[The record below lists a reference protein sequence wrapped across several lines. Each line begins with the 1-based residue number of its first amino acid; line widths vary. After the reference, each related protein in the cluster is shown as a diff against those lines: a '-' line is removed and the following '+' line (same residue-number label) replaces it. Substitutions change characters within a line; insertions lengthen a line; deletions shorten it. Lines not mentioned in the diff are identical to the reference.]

1 LFYFIEG
8 IEKAFQLI
16 FTLDREIFAIVLRSL
31 RISLTAIILASL
43 MGGPLG
49 FLMAVKDYWGK
60 KFTVVLVNTLLALPT
75 VVVGLIVYSLISRR
89 GPMGVFGILY
99 TPSAMIIGQFILAT
113 PIIIALTYSA
123 VQGIDKRVRNTALTL
138 GATESQSAWMV
149 IKEAR
154 YAVLAA
160 VIAGF
165 GRVIAEVGAAML
177 LGGNIKGSTRTMTTA
192 IALETSK
199 GEFGFGIALGIILLI
214 IAFSVNIL
222 LHYFQSKQV
231 GI

>member
-1 LFYFIEG
+1 LFYIIEG

-16 FTLDREIFAIVLRSL
+16 FALDREIFAIVLRSL

-49 FLMAVKDYWGK
+49 FLMAVKNYWGK

-99 TPSAMIIGQFILAT
+99 TPSAMIIGQFVLAT

-123 VQGIDKRVRNTALTL
+123 VQGIDKRVRNTSLTL

-160 VIAGF
+160 VITGF
-165 GRVIAEVGAAML
+165 GRVIAEVGAAMM

-214 IAFSVNIL
+214 IAFSINIL
-222 LHYFQSKQV
+222 LHYFQSKKV

>member
-1 LFYFIEG
+1 LVFIIEG
-8 IEKAFQLI
+8 IHKAFKLI
-16 FTLDREIFAIVLRSL
+16 LTLDREIFGIVLVSL
-31 RISLTAIILASL
+31 RVSLTAVVLASL
-43 MGGPLG
+43 LGVYLG

-60 KFTVVLVNTLLALPT
+60 RFSVSLVNTLLALPT
-75 VVVGLIVYSLISRR
+75 VVVGLIVYSFISRR
-89 GPMGVFGILY
+89 GPLGILGLLF

-113 PIIIALTYSA
+113 PIIIALTHSA

-160 VIAGF
+160 VITGF
-165 GRVIAEVGAAML
+165 GRVIAEVGAAMM

-214 IAFSVNIL
+214 IAFGINAL
-222 LHYFQSKQV
+222 LHYFQSKKM